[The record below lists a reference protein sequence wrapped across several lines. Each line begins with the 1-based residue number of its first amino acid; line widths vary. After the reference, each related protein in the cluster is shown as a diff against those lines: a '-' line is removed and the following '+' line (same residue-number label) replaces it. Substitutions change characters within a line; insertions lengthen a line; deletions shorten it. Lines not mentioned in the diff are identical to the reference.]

1 MLEIRTLHIQHK
13 KGDAKMANENSE
25 DMTMEEMLQAIKK
38 PIPKIQSGDIVKGVV
53 LSTSDKEVFVNI
65 GYMSDGIIEKEE
77 LTDDT
82 DADPRDLYKPG
93 DEILVY
99 ILEVNDGEGN
109 ISLSKK
115 MADSAKVW
123 SDLETWQ
130 KNGHMFDVKI
140 KEAVKGGLTANI
152 HGIRAFI
159 PASQVS
165 MNYVEDLNSYA
176 GQTITVK
183 VLEYDKDKNKIVLS
197 GKEAEKDKNEKK
209 KAELFARI
217 NKGDILEGVVKRLVK
232 FGAFVDVGGTEGL
245 IHLSDLSWERVNDP
259 SEVVN
264 VGDKVKVY
272 VIDFDKSSSRIS
284 LGLKEISKNPWN
296 SVREKYKIG
305 DIVHGIITRI
315 ASFGAFVEIEPGLE
329 GLVHVSQ
336 ITDERIS
343 NPSNILS
350 TGDNVNVKIIDINTE
365 DKKLSLSI
373 KEAKVPENG
382 NYSEY
387 LNDNKSDSML
397 SLGDLLKDKLKDIN
411 FEDKD

>member
-373 KEAKVPENG
+373 KEAKAPENG

>member
-1 MLEIRTLHIQHK
+1 M
-13 KGDAKMANENSE
+13 DNEKSE
-25 DMTMEEMLQAIKK
+25 DLTMEEMLQAIKK
-38 PIPKIQSGDIVKGVV
+38 PIPEIQSGDIVKGVV
-53 LSTSDKEVFVNI
+53 ISATDKEVFVNI
-65 GYMSDGIIEKEE
+65 GYMSDGIIAKEE
-77 LTDDT
+77 LTD

-93 DEILVY
+93 DEIFVY

-109 ISLSKK
+109 IALSKK

-123 SDLETWQ
+123 SDLEVWQ
-130 KNGHMFDVKI
+130 KNGYMFDVKI
-140 KEAVKGGLTANI
+140 KEAVKGGLIADL

-159 PASQVS
+159 PASQIS
-165 MNYVEDLNSYA
+165 MSYVENLNSYA

-209 KAELFARI
+209 KAELFGRI

-272 VIDFDKSSSRIS
+272 VIDFDKNSGRIS

-296 SVREKYKIG
+296 YVREKYKTG
-305 DIVHGIITRI
+305 DIVHGIVTRI

-343 NPSNILS
+343 NPSNILNM
-350 TGDNVNVKIIDINTE
+350 GDKVNVKIIDINTE
-365 DKKLSLSI
+365 EKKLSLSI
-373 KEAKVPENG
+373 KDAKIPENE

-387 LNDNKSDSML
+387 LNDNKSDGML
-397 SLGDLLKDKLKDIN
+397 TIGDLLKDKLKNIN
-411 FEDKD
+411 FENKD

>member
-1 MLEIRTLHIQHK
+1 
-13 KGDAKMANENSE
+13 MANENSE
-25 DMTMEEMLQAIKK
+25 DLTMEEMLQAIKK

-53 LSTSDKEVFVNI
+53 ISATDKEVFVNI

-77 LTDDT
+77 LTDDA

-93 DEILVY
+93 DEVLVY

-123 SDLETWQ
+123 SDLEAWQ
-130 KNGHMFDVKI
+130 KDGHMFDVKI
-140 KEAVKGGLTANI
+140 KEAVKGGLTADI
-152 HGIRAFI
+152 HGLRAFI

-165 MNYVEDLNSYA
+165 TSYVEDLNSYA

-183 VLEYDKDKNKIVLS
+183 VLEYDEDKNKIVLS

-209 KAELFARI
+209 KAELFGRI

-272 VIDFDKSSSRIS
+272 VIDFDKNSGRIS

-305 DIVHGIITRI
+305 DIVHGIVTRI

-343 NPSNILS
+343 NPSNILN
-350 TGDNVNVKIIDINTE
+350 TGDKVNVKIIDINTE

-373 KEAKVPENG
+373 KDAKIPENG

-387 LNDNKSDSML
+387 LNDNKSDGML
-397 SLGDLLKDKLKDIN
+397 TLGDLLKDKLKDIN
-411 FEDKD
+411 FENKD

>member
-1 MLEIRTLHIQHK
+1 M
-13 KGDAKMANENSE
+13 DNEKSE
-25 DMTMEEMLQAIKK
+25 DLTMEEMLQAIKK

-53 LSTSDKEVFVNI
+53 ISATDKEVFVNI
-65 GYMSDGIIEKEE
+65 GYMSDGIIAKEE
-77 LTDDT
+77 LTD

-93 DEILVY
+93 DEIFVY

-109 ISLSKK
+109 IALSKK

-123 SDLETWQ
+123 SDLEVWQ
-130 KNGHMFDVKI
+130 KNGYMFDVKI
-140 KEAVKGGLTANI
+140 KEAVKGGLIADL

-159 PASQVS
+159 PASQIS
-165 MNYVEDLNSYA
+165 MSYVENLNSYA

-209 KAELFARI
+209 KAELFGRI

-272 VIDFDKSSSRIS
+272 VIDFDKNSGRIS

-296 SVREKYKIG
+296 SVREKYKTG
-305 DIVHGIITRI
+305 DIVHGIVTRI

-343 NPSNILS
+343 NPSNILNI
-350 TGDNVNVKIIDINTE
+350 GDKVNVKIIDINTE
-365 DKKLSLSI
+365 EKKLSLSI
-373 KEAKVPENG
+373 KDAKIPENE

-387 LNDNKSDSML
+387 LNDNKSDGML
-397 SLGDLLKDKLKDIN
+397 TIGDLLKDKLKNIN
-411 FEDKD
+411 FENKD